1 MLGIDRR
8 ALQIA
13 WTLFLF
19 ALILLLV
26 YHIARTLI
34 VFALALFLA
43 HLLSPLVDLVER
55 FFPVRINRTLSLA
68 IVYIAFVGA
77 VVALAI
83 LLGSKIVEQAAALAG
98 KLPAAVQSNPLERIA
113 LPSWLEPERDA
124 LTEFLDQQIRQL
136 GANILPS
143 LSLAG
148 REVLTGINGALIG
161 VLIPILSFLFLLN
174 GRRLRLSILDLFSES
189 KRPLID
195 GILIDLHLLLSQY
208 VRALILLALA
218 TFTSFSLGLSLLGV
232 PYAVLLAGLAGLLEV
247 IPVLGPLTAAL
258 AILAIAWLRGYSH
271 LLVLLVFLGLY
282 RMVQDYLLNP
292 YLMSAGV
299 EVPPLLVLFGLLA
312 GEQLAGIP
320 GMFFSVPVIAAIRVV
335 FERMK
340 KSQYV
345 A

>member
-55 FFPVRINRTLSLA
+55 FFPVRINRTLSMA

-77 VVALAI
+77 VVALAV

-98 KLPAAVQSNPLERIA
+98 RLPATVQSNPLDRIA
-113 LPSWLEPERDA
+113 LPSWLEPQRNA
-124 LTEFLDQQIRQL
+124 LTEFLNQQLRQL

-143 LSLAG
+143 LSIAG
-148 REVLTGINGALIG
+148 REVLTGINGVLIG

-189 KRPLID
+189 KRPLVDAI
-195 GILIDLHLLLSQY
+195 INDLHVLLSQY

-218 TFTSFSLGLSLLGV
+218 TFTSFSIALSLLGA

-247 IPVLGPLTAAL
+247 IPVLGPLTAAI
-258 AILAIAWLRGYSH
+258 AILVIAWLSGYSH
-271 LLVLLVFLGLY
+271 LLVLLVFLALY
-282 RMVQDYLLNP
+282 RIVQDYLLNP

-345 A
+345 V

>member
-26 YHIARTLI
+26 YHITRTLI

-43 HLLSPLVDLVER
+43 HLLSPLVDWVER

-77 VVALAI
+77 VVAGAI

-98 KLPAAVQSNPLERIA
+98 RLPEAVQSNPLERIA
-113 LPSWLEPERDA
+113 LPSWLEPERDV
-124 LTEFLDQQIRQL
+124 LTEFLNQQLHQL
-136 GANILPS
+136 GVNILPS

-174 GRRLRLSILDLFSES
+174 GQRLRLSILDLFSES
-189 KRPLID
+189 KRPLVD
-195 GILIDLHLLLSQY
+195 GIINDLHVLLSQY

-218 TFTSFSLGLSLLGV
+218 TFTSFSIALSLLGA

-247 IPVLGPLTAAL
+247 IPVLGPLTAAI
-258 AILAIAWLRGYSH
+258 AILAIAWLSGYSH
-271 LLVLLVFLGLY
+271 LLVLLVFLALY

-345 A
+345 V

>member
-8 ALQIA
+8 TLQIA

-26 YHIARTLI
+26 YEIARTLI

-55 FFPVRINRTLSLA
+55 FFLFRINRTLSLA

-77 VVALAI
+77 FVAVAI

-98 KLPAAVQSNPLERIA
+98 RLPQTVQANPLERIS
-113 LPSWLEPERDA
+113 LPSWLEPQREA
-124 LTEFLDQQIRQL
+124 LTSFLNQQLKQL
-136 GANILPS
+136 GASILPS
-143 LSLAG
+143 LSQAG
-148 REVLTGINGALIG
+148 REVLTGINGLLIG

-174 GRRLRLSILDLFSES
+174 GRQLLLSILDLFSES

-195 GILIDLHLLLSQY
+195 SILTDLHVLLSQY
-208 VRALILLALA
+208 VRALILLSLA
-218 TFTSFSLGLSLLGV
+218 TFTSFSIALSLLGA
-232 PYAVLLAGLAGLLEV
+232 PYAVLLAGLAGALEV
-247 IPVLGPLTAAL
+247 IPVIGPLVAA
-258 AILAIAWLRGYSH
+258 ITIVAIAWLSGYSH
-271 LLVLLVFLGLY
+271 LLVLLIFLALY

-312 GEQLAGIP
+312 GEQLGGIP
-320 GMFFSVPVIAAIRVV
+320 GMFFSVPVIAAVRVV
-335 FERMK
+335 FERMRR
-340 KSQYV
+340 SQYV

>member
-258 AILAIAWLRGYSH
+258 AILAIAWLSGYSH

>member
-55 FFPVRINRTLSLA
+55 FFPVRINRTLSMA

-77 VVALAI
+77 VVALAV

-98 KLPAAVQSNPLERIA
+98 RLPATVQSNPLDRIA
-113 LPSWLEPERDA
+113 LPSWLEPQRNA
-124 LTEFLDQQIRQL
+124 LTEFLNQQLRQL
-136 GANILPS
+136 GANIIPS
-143 LSLAG
+143 LSIAG
-148 REVLTGINGALIG
+148 REVLTGINGVLIG

-189 KRPLID
+189 KRPLVDAI
-195 GILIDLHLLLSQY
+195 INDLHVLLSQY

-218 TFTSFSLGLSLLGV
+218 TFTSFSIALSLLGA

-247 IPVLGPLTAAL
+247 IPVLGPLTAAI
-258 AILAIAWLRGYSH
+258 AILVIAWLSGYSH
-271 LLVLLVFLGLY
+271 LLVLLVFLALY
-282 RMVQDYLLNP
+282 RIVQDYLLNP

-345 A
+345 V